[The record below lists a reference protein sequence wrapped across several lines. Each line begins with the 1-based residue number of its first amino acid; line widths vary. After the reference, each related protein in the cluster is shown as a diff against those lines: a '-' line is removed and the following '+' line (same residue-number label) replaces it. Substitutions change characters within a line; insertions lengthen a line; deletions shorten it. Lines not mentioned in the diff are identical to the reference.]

1 MLINRSKQIHNK
13 IKSNTLYVGNLSFK
27 VREEKLWG
35 FFTGFGEIKRIITG
49 INRIDLSQCG
59 FCFIEF
65 CYPKISIIC
74 FLNING
80 IRLYNRV
87 LKIDLDEGFTEGRQ
101 FGRGKRGGQMME
113 DPRPFNKKQKFLKKR
128 MNPARSHS

>member
-1 MLINRSKQIHNK
+1 LTSNSKKNYNK
-13 IKSNTLYVGNLSFK
+13 IKSTTLYIGNLAFK

-65 CYPKISIIC
+65 CNPKISIIC
-74 FLNING
+74 FVNCNG
-80 IRLYNRV
+80 VQLYNRA
-87 LKIDLDEGFTEGRQ
+87 LKIDLDEGFNEGRQ
-101 FGRGKRGGQMME
+101 FGRGKRGGQLME
-113 DPRPFNKKQKFLKKR
+113 DSYPFKKKLRFLKKR
-128 MNPARSHS
+128 VF